1 MNMTEKVLIVDDEED
16 FLEIMAERMRARD
29 MEVTTCLSA
38 EEAINKIKEESF
50 DAILLD
56 FMMPGM
62 DGMRALKEIKVK
74 NPESQIILLTGHAT
88 IEKSVEAMKLG
99 AADFLEKPADIEALE
114 KKIKDAK
121 AKRMVIV
128 EKQLEDRIKDV
139 IRRFPG

>member
-1 MNMTEKVLIVDDEED
+1 MSEKVLLVDDEED
-16 FLEIMAERMRARD
+16 FLEVMEDRLRARD
-29 MEVTTCLSA
+29 MEVTTCRSA
-38 EEAINKIKEESF
+38 EEALKKIKEESF

-62 DGMRALKEIKVK
+62 DGMHALKEIKTK

-99 AADFLEKPADIEALE
+99 ATDFLEKPADIEALE

-121 AKRMVIV
+121 AKRMIIV
-128 EKQLEDRIKDV
+128 EKQSEERIKDV
-139 IRRFPG
+139 ILRIGG

>member
-1 MNMTEKVLIVDDEED
+1 MTEKVLIVDDEED